1 MPDKIGHYTIV
12 SQLGRGGMGVV
23 YKAHEEALNRF
34 VAIKVLTEGLTED
47 PTFLQRF
54 VREAQAAA
62 GLSHPNIVQIFF
74 IGEDGGHPYFVMEY
88 VTGRSLNHILRE
100 EGRIGNPRSS
110 QMILQAAHGLA
121 AAHDKGIIHRD
132 IKPANLILDDR
143 GLLKIADFGLA
154 LPVDAENRL
163 TATGMMVGTPG
174 YLAPEQCRG
183 EKADHRTDI
192 YALGIT
198 YYQLLTGTAP
208 FKGESPLA
216 LLKQILDE
224 EPPDVST
231 VNPDVDPES
240 RRILQ
245 KMIAKDREQRY
256 QDCHALVADLEEYL
270 ASRGVRSMTSGLSL
284 PKPATASGAAV
295 AAAAAAAAQGAPTAV
310 VNSRLTNPQADVPTV
325 AAASTVIATKAPEPN
340 TMPDQPYQSPATVP
354 PVAAVPPAVA
364 YVPPPAA
371 PKKSSSA
378 WVVIALAIVL
388 VLGGGAAAA
397 IVGFKMYK
405 NWAAGRAL
413 MADAAT
419 TTATS
424 SASALTPSTTS
435 AAAPRDGV
443 LLSQE
448 QGVPQTGTLTSSN
461 AMNTSPQTAP
471 QSQSSAP
478 APAQQLSQ
486 NTTMPR
492 NSRDTSPTP
501 TPVVTRPAVEP
512 TRPAHHASG
521 VAIAVTG
528 DANLVN
534 SVADVITSELSSAGL
549 KTVNADTLPSTENLV
564 RGDAAASRLI
574 SRLRD
579 EGYAVMLLARVDPA
593 TSRELHYM
601 GRYDTAYSSK
611 VTLTAYDL
619 ASGRPFGTPQRGT
632 IEYTSV
638 NADKKVDEVVGRLAR
653 ASAEEIQGH

>member
-23 YKAHEEALNRF
+23 YKAHEESLNRF

-74 IGEDGGHPYFVMEY
+74 IGEDNGYPYFVMEY

-270 ASRGVRSMTSGLSL
+270 ASRGVRSMTAGLSV

-295 AAAAAAAAQGAPTAV
+295 AAAAAAVAQGAATAIV
-310 VNSRLTNPQADVPTV
+310 DSRLTNPQAGGATV
-325 AAASTVIATKAPEPN
+325 GGASNGVLTEKPGTKN
-340 TMPDQPYQSPATVP
+340 IPDQPDQTSPNP
-354 PVAAVPPAVA
+354 SPH
-364 YVPPPAA
+364 
-371 PKKSSSA
+371 
-378 WVVIALAIVL
+378 
-388 VLGGGAAAA
+388 
-397 IVGFKMYK
+397 
-405 NWAAGRAL
+405 AAG
-413 MADAAT
+413 
-419 TTATS
+419 
-424 SASALTPSTTS
+424 
-435 AAAPRDGV
+435 
-443 LLSQE
+443 
-448 QGVPQTGTLTSSN
+448 
-461 AMNTSPQTAP
+461 
-471 QSQSSAP
+471 
-478 APAQQLSQ
+478 
-486 NTTMPR
+486 
-492 NSRDTSPTP
+492 
-501 TPVVTRPAVEP
+501 
-512 TRPAHHASG
+512 
-521 VAIAVTG
+521 
-528 DANLVN
+528 
-534 SVADVITSELSSAGL
+534 
-549 KTVNADTLPSTENLV
+549 
-564 RGDAAASRLI
+564 
-574 SRLRD
+574 
-579 EGYAVMLLARVDPA
+579 DPP
-593 TSRELHYM
+593 
-601 GRYDTAYSSK
+601 G
-611 VTLTAYDL
+611 
-619 ASGRPFGTPQRGT
+619 
-632 IEYTSV
+632 
-638 NADKKVDEVVGRLAR
+638 
-653 ASAEEIQGH
+653 